1 MIPIEYY
8 ALVYHISLA
17 ITVIMLSLFLFKKNL
32 GDFYSS
38 ENNRYAM
45 IVLTLII
52 LFIGLRD
59 PWGSW
64 MYLGDTGAYTRTF
77 ENITIDKLLES
88 KDYGFDLF
96 MYLSAQV
103 MSIQWF
109 YLLCALIYVGL
120 PYLAFRKWFG
130 NRAWLALLVYVT
142 AMSFWAFG
150 INGLRNGLAAAFFIY
165 GISFIRQPLKLTI
178 WLVIAIGFHKSM
190 LLPVAAFVLTRFIKN
205 TTLLIRVWLLA
216 IPVAFLFGKG
226 LETTISS
233 FFDIIGL
240 SDKRTE
246 NLFVEELDGQAVSRS
261 FRLDFIIYSGV
272 AVFLGYY
279 YIINKKYIDVLYI
292 RIFNTYLIAN
302 TVWIL
307 MIYAAFT
314 NRTAYLSWFM
324 MPLVLIY
331 PLLKVQFVKKQSHW
345 VFWIIIG
352 SLLFTLLMFLK

>member
-109 YLLCALIYVGL
+109 YLLCAFIYVGL
-120 PYLAFRKWFG
+120 PYLAFRKWFN

-178 WLVIAIGFHKSM
+178 WFVLAIGFHKSM
-190 LLPVAAFVLTRFIKN
+190 LLPVAALVSTRFIKS

-216 IPVAFLFGKG
+216 IPVAFFFGNS
-226 LETTISS
+226 LETAISGI
-233 FFDIIGL
+233 FDIIGL

-246 NLFVEELDGQAVSRS
+246 NLFADELEGQATDRS
-261 FRLDFIIYSGV
+261 FRLDFILYSSV
-272 AVFLGYY
+272 AVYLGYY
-279 YIINKKYIDVLYI
+279 YVVKRKFND
-292 RIFNTYLIAN
+292 IFYTRLLNTYLIAN

-307 MIYAAFT
+307 MIYATYT
-314 NRTAYLSWFM
+314 NRTAYLSWFI

-331 PLLKVQFVKKQSHW
+331 PLLKVQFVRKQSHW
-345 VFWIIIG
+345 VFWIIMG
-352 SLLFTLLMFLK
+352 SLFFTLLMFFR

>member
-1 MIPIEYY
+1 MIPVEHYSTVYY
-8 ALVYHISLA
+8 
-17 ITVIMLSLFLFKKNL
+17 
-32 GDFYSS
+32 
-38 ENNRYAM
+38 
-45 IVLTLII
+45 LTLSFPVLLMALPLLRHSSLKSYHSSTNDWYSGII
-52 LFIGLRD
+52 LLICVLFIGLRD

-77 ENITIDKLLES
+77 ENITIDKLLDS

-109 YLLCALIYVGL
+109 YFLCALIYVGL
-120 PYLAFRKWFG
+120 PYLAFRKWFN
-130 NRAWLALLVYVT
+130 NRAWLALMVYVT

-150 INGLRNGLAAAFFIY
+150 VNGLRNGLAAAFFIY

-190 LLPVAAFVLTRFIKN
+190 LLPIGAFVLTRFIKN

-216 IPVAFLFGKG
+216 IPVAFFFGNS
-226 LETTISS
+226 LETAISS

-272 AVFLGYY
+272 AVFLGHYY
-279 YIINKKYIDVLYI
+279 MVKKKFSD
-292 RIFNTYLIAN
+292 IFYTQLLNTYLIA
-302 TVWIL
+302 
-307 MIYAAFT
+307 
-314 NRTAYLSWFM
+314 
-324 MPLVLIY
+324 
-331 PLLKVQFVKKQSHW
+331 
-345 VFWIIIG
+345 
-352 SLLFTLLMFLK
+352 